1 MSLTILA
8 IRPEPGCRATVV
20 AGKTIGLDI
29 KACPLFIIRPVAWS
43 LPAGEI
49 DGLLLG
55 SANAL
60 RTGGPLVD
68 KLVDKPVY
76 AVGETTAAAARAR
89 GFGVVRV
96 GRGRLQEVVDGLSGQ
111 GLRLLRLAG
120 RERVPLTPPPGLS
133 IETAVVY
140 EALPLPL
147 PGQVAEKL
155 ADGALVLLHSA
166 AAARHFAAECDRLAV
181 HRGDIRLAALA
192 PRIGDAAGTAW
203 AALRS
208 AAEPNEAALLAVARE
223 MCHDLPPA

>member
-1 MSLTILA
+1 MSLTILT
-8 IRPEPGCRATVV
+8 IRPEPGCGATVV

-29 KACPLFIIRPVAWS
+29 KACPLFIIRPVVWS

-76 AVGETTAAAARAR
+76 AVGETTAAAARER
-89 GFGVVRV
+89 GFDVVQV
-96 GRGRLQEVVDGLSGQ
+96 GRGRLQEVVDNLSGQ

-120 RERVPLTPPPGLS
+120 RERVPLAPPPGLS
-133 IETAVVY
+133 IETAVAY
-140 EALPLPL
+140 EAVPLPL
-147 PGQVAEKL
+147 RRHIVEKL
-155 ADGALVLLHSA
+155 PDGALVLLHSA
-166 AAARHFAAECDRLAV
+166 AAARHFAVECDRLAV
-181 HRGDIRLAALA
+181 HRGDICLAALA
-192 PRIGDAAGTAW
+192 PRIGAAAGTGW

-208 AAEPNEAALLAVARE
+208 AAEPNEAALLAVTRE